1 MKTPARKIAVLG
13 TGAIG
18 SSIGADLT
26 QAGLDVTL
34 IDQWP
39 AHVRAMKTN
48 GLQVQ
53 FKDGS
58 QFQVPV
64 KALNL
69 CALSSEQP
77 QFDIVFLACKS
88 NDTRWMA
95 EFIKPYLKDDGV
107 IVGTQN
113 GMNDDA
119 IASIIGRSH
128 VVGCVVELQA
138 ELFTPGQIQRNTLR
152 KGTWFT
158 VGELDGSPTP
168 RVKEIAAIM
177 AKVGRCDVTGNIYGA
192 KWTKLIANTMTMGPF
207 SLFGL
212 RNFEACALPGMMDI
226 SVQLGRE
233 SLAVG
238 AALGYRMEPLFG
250 LRADEFAGSS
260 DENLV
265 TTMKTL
271 MSHVGGGR
279 TAPIHDHLK
288 GRESE
293 IAFISGLVAAKGREL
308 GIATPANEA
317 VTAIDR
323 RINRREIAMDA
334 ANYELLRK
342 SLGLPGTVA

>member
-1 MKTPARKIAVLG
+1 MKNKKIAVLG

-26 QAGLDVTL
+26 HAGLDVTL

-39 AHVRAMKTN
+39 AHVKAMKNN

-53 FKDGS
+53 FKDS

-69 CALSSEQP
+69 CDLSSARLE
-77 QFDIVFLACKS
+77 FDIVFLAAKS
-88 NDTRWMA
+88 NDTRWLT
-95 EFIKPYLKDDGV
+95 EFIRPYLKADSIV
-107 IVGTQN
+107 VGTQN

-119 IASIIGRSH
+119 IASIIGRER
-128 VVGCVVELQA
+128 VIGCVVELQA
-138 ELFTPGQIQRNTLR
+138 ELFTPGQIQRNTTR
-152 KGTWFT
+152 KGSWFT
-158 VGELDGSPTP
+158 VGELDGSYTP

-177 AKVGRCDVTGNIYGA
+177 GKVGRCDVTNNIYGA
-192 KWTKLIANTMTMGPF
+192 KWTKLIANSMTMGPF
-207 SLFGL
+207 SLLGL
-212 RNFEACALPGMMDI
+212 RNFEACALPGMFDI

-233 SLAVG
+233 SMAVG

-260 DENLV
+260 DENLI

-288 GRESE
+288 GRNTE
-293 IAFISGLVAAKGREL
+293 IEFISGLVARKGKEL
-308 GIATPANEA
+308 GIATPANDA
-317 VTAIDR
+317 VAALDR
-323 RINRREIAMDA
+323 RINRGEIEMSAD
-334 ANYELLRK
+334 NYALLRQQVN
-342 SLGLPGTVA
+342 GNPA